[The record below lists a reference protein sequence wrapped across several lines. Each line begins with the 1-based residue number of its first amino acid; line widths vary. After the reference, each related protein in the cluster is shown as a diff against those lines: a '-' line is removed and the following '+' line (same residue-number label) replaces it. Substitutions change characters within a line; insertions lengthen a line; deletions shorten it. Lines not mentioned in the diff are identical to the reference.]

1 MQIKTSLYILLTS
14 AITFSACTHNKKT
27 ENTQIQ
33 TVSKTDNLAK
43 TSAEG
48 NVTYL
53 STSDFR
59 LVAT

>member
-33 TVSKTDNLAK
+33 TVSKLTIQPKHLPK
-43 TSAEG
+43 
-48 NVTYL
+48 
-53 STSDFR
+53 
-59 LVAT
+59 AT